1 MVYNSSRRITWKTKE
16 HLVYNLCNVHRIL
29 ASFLQ
34 CNVLHSVK
42 NMYWW
47 TFLRGLF
54 LLLLPANYTVAKEYL
69 IPLYKEH
76 RKHRTFNT
84 ETPSVTSNQIE
95 KMKNKA
101 QFLEQKILFH
111 VNINRKITCK
121 IVWKMQCLKNEIQF
135 IRRLSKSQLTLFPP
149 MYFDLVVTDIRWG
162 LNYPHH
168 TFFWIENCYWLTWNL
183 V

>member
-1 MVYNSSRRITWKTKE
+1 MSITYVAYIVYLDRFYY
-16 HLVYNLCNVHRIL
+16 VMYNT
-29 ASFLQ
+29 
-34 CNVLHSVK
+34 VLK
-42 NMYWW
+42 ICIGGRCGCIG
-47 TFLRGLF
+47 RGLF

-149 MYFDLVVTDIRWG
+149 MYLDLVVTDIRWG

-168 TFFWIENCYWLTWNL
+168 TFFWIENCY
-183 V
+183 